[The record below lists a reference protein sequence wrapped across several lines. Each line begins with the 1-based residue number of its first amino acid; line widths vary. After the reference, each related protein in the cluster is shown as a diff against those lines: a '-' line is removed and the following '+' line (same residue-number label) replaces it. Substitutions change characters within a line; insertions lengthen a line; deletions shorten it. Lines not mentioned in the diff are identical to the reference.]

1 MHFKILS
8 ARMIIANYDN
18 MEGKDLKQIICEM
31 CGSNK
36 LIKKNGIYECQY
48 CGCQYTLE
56 EARKLMVEGTVKID
70 DSDKVLNWL
79 KLADSAYSNSS
90 WEEAHTYYC
99 KVLEVYPDEWRS
111 IYRKALSIGWQS
123 TLANVRVNETIGG
136 ISDGFKA
143 LLASDNKDNIK
154 ARGIISIEQDLL
166 DWVCAFQSASVKHA
180 AEYTKSLESA
190 CYDYYQRSALMALV
204 IEFAIS
210 LFRKFTIIN
219 IEDIELAD
227 GIYEIIVG
235 TSDAI
240 GTALC
245 SKFRPL
251 VGKRYSTF
259 WQGYFDDYRNVYPTE
274 EAKNAYS
281 KLRIATEDFKRV
293 YPKWKHER
301 ILKDNPDYDKNRIY
315 NKALKLKKS
324 DFIESL
330 EEAVSLFG
338 KITEYKDSEHLAAE
352 CRDRLV
358 QKKYDAALRKRDAD
372 NLQSLSEAAT
382 QFEEIAD
389 YKDSNSLANECK
401 KRIEEL
407 TTQGKLKKKRVITIG
422 VTAILLAFATTIIIM
437 LVGKLNT
444 ERRNRPN
451 YASLDMSTSLIKGN
465 MIIPADEAYNLLI
478 DRILGELGDGYSS
491 QSIDDG
497 SVGILK
503 DGETRYSYIIAC
515 SADSFDPNYVPIDSK
530 VYPKNIIIFDCT
542 TGNPNPDEVAK
553 VMGFFADNESS
564 STIQPVLSKQIKS
577 FPNKSYPDRYVLSL
591 DKKGFYFQK
600 RNAEGYYKVALRPD
614 YYDYSRKLGPKLSL
628 YLFFYTLGDVDDDGI
643 EQLTDKQAKYL
654 LDYYMDHE
662 LDYFANLDALVKQS
676 GMNDVPE
683 LSTE

>member
-1 MHFKILS
+1 
-8 ARMIIANYDN
+8 MIIANYDS
-18 MEGKDLKQIICEM
+18 MEEKDLKQIICEM

-79 KLADSAYSNSS
+79 KLADSSYSNSS
-90 WEEAHTYYC
+90 WKEAHTFYC

-111 IYRKALSIGWQS
+111 IYRKALAIGWQS
-123 TLANVRVNETIGG
+123 TLANVRVNETLGG

-143 LLASDNKDNIK
+143 LLASDNKDSFK
-154 ARGIISIEQDLL
+154 AWGIISIEQDLL
-166 DWVCAFQSASVKHA
+166 DWVSAFQSASVKHA

-210 LFRKFTIIN
+210 LFGKFTIMN
-219 IEDIELAD
+219 IDNIELAD

-235 TSDAI
+235 ASDAI

-281 KLRIATEDFKRV
+281 KLRIATEDLKRL
-293 YPKWKHER
+293 YPQWKHER

-315 NKALKLKKS
+315 NKALKLKES
-324 DFIESL
+324 DLIDSL

-338 KITEYKDSEHLAAE
+338 NISEYKDSEHLAAE

-358 QKKYDAALRKRDAD
+358 QKKYDAALGKRNAD
-372 NLQSLSEAAT
+372 NLQSLSEAVT

-407 TTQGKLKKKRVITIG
+407 TTQKKRKKKRLIIIG
-422 VTAILLAFATTIIIM
+422 VAAILLTFATTIIIM
-437 LVGKLNT
+437 LAGKLNT

-451 YASLDMSTSLIKGN
+451 YAPLDMSTSLIKGG
-465 MIIPADEAYNLLI
+465 MIIPADEAYNLLV
-478 DRILGELGDGYSS
+478 DRIINELGDGYSARTNA
-491 QSIDDG
+491 DG

-503 DGETRYSYIIAC
+503 DGENLYSYIIAC
-515 SADSFDPNYVPIDSK
+515 YADSFDPNYIPIDSRA
-530 VYPKNIIIFDCT
+530 YPDHILIFDFT
-542 TGNPNPDEVAK
+542 TGNPDSDRVAK
-553 VMGFFADNESS
+553 VMGFFADNESF
-564 STIQPVLSKQIKS
+564 STIQPVLSKQIES
-577 FPNKSYPDRYVLSL
+577 FPNKSYPEKFILSL
-591 DKKGFYFQK
+591 DKKGFYYQK
-600 RNAEGYYKVALRPD
+600 DDATEGAYKIALLPD
-614 YYDYSRKLGPKLSL
+614 YYEYSRELGPKLSL
-628 YLFFYTLGDVDDDGI
+628 YLLFYTLGDVDDDEI
-643 EQLTDKQAKYL
+643 RQLTDKQAKYL
-654 LDYYMDHE
+654 LDYYMNHE
-662 LDYFANLDALVKQS
+662 LDYFANLDALIKQS